1 MKINEKDEDNIEE
14 KEPQYNYKKKKRSIL
29 PKDIDETHILTQCDN
44 ISVISKNN
52 LTNLTNH
59 EINISEINISEINNI
74 KNNISNNNI
83 NHSKINSLIINLY
96 YKIINDENNS
106 LLIIY

>member
-59 EINISEINISEINNI
+59 EINISEINISEINNS

-83 NHSKINSLIINLY
+83 NNNINNNKNKSKIIHTIILIF
-96 YKIINDENNS
+96 
-106 LLIIY
+106 